1 MHNVHVAASFKE
13 FRLGPCRSSSPT
25 VLQVRECRVVLLAG
39 LSLIVVPL
47 TLMCFFSDDHSLG
60 ARSTAHSE
68 QVERWQDAES
78 AVREKLLD
86 GREQHHTGTGG
97 GGHTAKAHAAPQQQQ
112 LTATAADA
120 QSHGSRAGGAGNAA
134 EQHDPVPK
142 AVETGASHRSA
153 GRTGSHPRKAQQRS
167 CCSCCPGA
175 QHSLM
180 IPILISISDFIGSLA
195 AG

>member
-1 MHNVHVAASFKE
+1 M
-13 FRLGPCRSSSPT
+13 
-25 VLQVRECRVVLLAG
+25 VLLAG

-47 TLMCFFSDDHSLG
+47 TLMCFSSDDRSLG

-86 GREQHHTGTGG
+86 GRAQHHSEADRGG
-97 GGHTAKAHAAPQQQQ
+97 DTAKAHIAPHQQQ
-112 LTATAADA
+112 LTAPAAAA
-120 QSHGSRAGGAGNAA
+120 QLHCPRAEGAVDAA
-134 EQHDPVPK
+134 EQHDPVPR
-142 AVETGASHRSA
+142 AAERGVSHCSA
-153 GRTGSHPRKAQQRS
+153 GLTGSDQRKRWQRC

>member
-1 MHNVHVAASFKE
+1 M
-13 FRLGPCRSSSPT
+13 
-25 VLQVRECRVVLLAG
+25 VLLAG

-47 TLMCFFSDDHSLG
+47 TLMCFFSDDRSLG

-68 QVERWQDAES
+68 QVEHWQDAES
-78 AVREKLLD
+78 AVREKLPD
-86 GREQHHTGTGG
+86 GREQHHSEADRGG
-97 GGHTAKAHAAPQQQQ
+97 NTAKAHIAPHQHQ
-112 LTATAADA
+112 LIAADA
-120 QSHGSRAGGAGNAA
+120 QLPGDRAEGAVNAA
-134 EQHDPVPK
+134 EQHDAVPK
-142 AVETGASHRSA
+142 AAERGVSHCSA
-153 GRTGSHPRKAQQRS
+153 GPNGSHQRKAWQRC

>member
-1 MHNVHVAASFKE
+1 M
-13 FRLGPCRSSSPT
+13 
-25 VLQVRECRVVLLAG
+25 VLLAG

-47 TLMCFFSDDHSLG
+47 TLMCFFSDDSSLG

-68 QVERWQDAES
+68 QAERWQDAES
-78 AVREKLLD
+78 AVREKLID
-86 GREQHHTGTGG
+86 GREQHHMGTQGG
-97 GGHTAKAHAAPQQQQ
+97 GGTAKAHVAPQQQQ
-112 LTATAADA
+112 LTMPAADA
-120 QSHGSRAGGAGNAA
+120 QSHLPQAGGALHAA
-134 EQHDPVPK
+134 EQPDPVPK
-142 AVETGASHRSA
+142 GADMAVSQRSD
-153 GRTGSHPRKAQQRS
+153 GQTGSHQRKAWQRR

>member
-1 MHNVHVAASFKE
+1 M
-13 FRLGPCRSSSPT
+13 
-25 VLQVRECRVVLLAG
+25 VLLAG

-47 TLMCFFSDDHSLG
+47 TLMCFFSDDRSLG

-78 AVREKLLD
+78 AVRVKLLD
-86 GREQHHTGTGG
+86 GREQHHIRTDGG
-97 GGHTAKAHAAPQQQQ
+97 GDTAKAHVAPQQQQ
-112 LTATAADA
+112 LTAPAADA
-120 QSHGSRAGGAGNAA
+120 HLHHPRAGGAGNAA
-134 EQHDPVPK
+134 EQQDPVPK
-142 AVETGASHRSA
+142 AAETGVSRRSA
-153 GRTGSHPRKAQQRS
+153 GQTGSHQIKAWQRRC

-195 AG
+195 AGKLPVLLRALPRHDGGCQHCTLDPEA